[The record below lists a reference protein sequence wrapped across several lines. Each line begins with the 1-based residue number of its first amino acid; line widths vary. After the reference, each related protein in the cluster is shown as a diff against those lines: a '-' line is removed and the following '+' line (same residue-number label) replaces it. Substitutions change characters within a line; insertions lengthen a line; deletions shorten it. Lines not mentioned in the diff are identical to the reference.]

1 MQGDTG
7 DEAQIKPRCPQKSVP
22 PKLHSSPRQRITDCD
37 DADEEDP
44 GGTHWMHGASA
55 VLRHANPRAAQNV
68 SPPIPHSPPV
78 QSIPSDDE
86 RLENLM
92 EPLLWDRARELSE
105 IRTLLREVLRDEKES
120 PTDVLERERELRE
133 ILILLRDV
141 LREDTERRTLL
152 RERLLGSEPV
162 QRIHGRAEMVTQDC
176 PRLLQK
182 ASPPPSV
189 HSLPW
194 QTGAEESER
203 ELRELKEIPILLR
216 LDERELTERRALLRE
231 EPELREE
238 LLTLVLERL
247 RLRELCETPL
257 LLREEPLESEPVQR
271 MQGRVVMVTQD
282 RFWFAQKA
290 SPPPLLHSSP
300 RQIPRELLLRELREI
315 EEELERELLR
325 ELMELLLE
333 ELLLELK
340 EKLVLEKDVERELR
354 EMPELLR
361 DDVLEKTPAQ
371 RIQGRVAMF
380 RHNWPWPLQKPS
392 PPLLHSSPRQTPVE
406 EELRELKEVE
416 TDEAEAAEWMPHVSR
431 HWVAVMVQPGPD
443 WQRLFTQQ
451 NPVLLTAEDVER
463 ELKEI
468 VELLREEVLLCELNE
483 KLVLE
488 REVERELREM
498 PELLWELLLL
508 ELKEKLVL
516 EKEVEREL
524 SEIVELLW
532 EEVLDREP
540 LQRMHGRVEMVTQ
553 DILWLAQKLSPPLL
567 HSSPRQTPAEED
579 ERELKEMVELLREE
593 PELREEDERLW
604 EETLVLEPERE
615 LNDDEMDE
623 AETPHVCRHWVAV
636 MVQPGPDW
644 QRLFTQQNRSEEELW
659 ELREVVE
666 LLLEEVL
673 LERELR
679 EMVDETAELRRIQL
693 CRHSVAVME
702 HPGPAAQ
709 RSLMQQ

>member
-247 RLRELCETPL
+247 RERELWEMPE

-271 MQGRVVMVTQD
+271 MQGRVEMVTQD
-282 RFWFAQKA
+282 RFWLAQKA
-290 SPPPLLHSSP
+290 LPPPLLHSSP
-300 RQIPRELLLRELREI
+300 RQIPREELLRELREI
-315 EEELERELLR
+315 EEELERELR
-325 ELMELLLE
+325 ELLLLRE
-333 ELLLELK
+333 EVLREELVLEREMLLLELK
-340 EKLVLEKDVERELR
+340 EKE
-354 EMPELLR
+354 
-361 DDVLEKTPAQ
+361 
-371 RIQGRVAMF
+371 
-380 RHNWPWPLQKPS
+380 
-392 PPLLHSSPRQTPVE
+392 
-406 EELRELKEVE
+406 
-416 TDEAEAAEWMPHVSR
+416 
-431 HWVAVMVQPGPD
+431 
-443 WQRLFTQQ
+443 
-451 NPVLLTAEDVER
+451 
-463 ELKEI
+463 
-468 VELLREEVLLCELNE
+468 
-483 KLVLE
+483 VLE

-498 PELLWELLLL
+498 PELLREELLL
-508 ELKEKLVL
+508 ELNEKLVL
-516 EKEVEREL
+516 EREVLREL
-524 SEIVELLW
+524 W
-532 EEVLDREP
+532 EMP
-540 LQRMHGRVEMVTQ
+540 
-553 DILWLAQKLSPPLL
+553 
-567 HSSPRQTPAEED
+567 
-579 ERELKEMVELLREE
+579 ELLRE
-593 PELREEDERLW
+593 D
-604 EETLVLEPERE
+604 VLENVP
-615 LNDDEMDE
+615 
-623 AETPHVCRHWVAV
+623 
-636 MVQPGPDW
+636 VQRMQG
-644 QRLFTQQNRSEEELW
+644 S
-659 ELREVVE
+659 
-666 LLLEEVL
+666 VL
-673 LERELR
+673 
-679 EMVDETAELRRIQL
+679 MFVHN
-693 CRHSVAVME
+693 C
-702 HPGPAAQ
+702 P
-709 RSLMQQ
+709 